1 MATIMTFQEFQNRA
15 RLYVI
20 GALYPTELAE
30 FERAKL
36 EFGGRAK
43 SFLRECYALR
53 EAFALSLR
61 PAGDRE
67 GLKQPGA
74 HQIGIGSIISN
85 WRGKVFLARSGN
97 HLLPRLRIRNAGGL
111 AGPLPNCLNHDNKAL
126 ISQFFVSPW
135 LLP

>member
-1 MATIMTFQEFQNRA
+1 MATTMTFQEFQNRA

-36 EFGGRAK
+36 EFGGRAI
-43 SFLRECYALR
+43 SFHRECNALR

-67 GLKQPGA
+67 GLK
-74 HQIGIGSIISN
+74 
-85 WRGKVFLARSGN
+85 RRVLTRSGS
-97 HLLPRLRIRNAGGL
+97 G
-111 AGPLPNCLNHDNKAL
+111 
-126 ISQFFVSPW
+126 SS
-135 LLP
+135 